1 MTLDARVQTVFR
13 QVLAAPDLELQ
24 DEMSGADLP
33 GWDSLAHVNAMFGLE
48 EEFGVQFV
56 GDEFARLDSV
66 GAVKDA
72 LRRKG
77 VPDRGGA

>member
-1 MTLDARVQTVFR
+1 
-13 QVLAAPDLELQ
+13 
-24 DEMSGADLP
+24 
-33 GWDSLAHVNAMFGLE
+33 VNAMFGLE

-77 VPDRGGA
+77 VPDRDGA

>member
-13 QVLAAPDLELQ
+13 QVLAAPELELR
-24 DEMSGADLP
+24 DDMSGADLP
-33 GWDSLAHVNAMFGLE
+33 GWDSLAHVNAMFSLE

-66 GAVKDA
+66 GAVKEA
-72 LRRKG
+72 LRQKG
-77 VPDRGGA
+77 VPETDGG